1 MVDFVLALSTVSQA
15 LKLANDLRGIE
26 KAYDAADLKL
36 KIADLTGKLA
46 DLKLTLIEAKEEVAE
61 RQAEI
66 ERLSGLL
73 KHRSELIEAGGY
85 KYDKTADGKPKGHAY
100 CPVCEQAGTL
110 IHVAALLDE
119 HQQCP
124 KCKALYTATVFR

>member
-1 MVDFVLALSTVSQA
+1 
-15 LKLANDLRGIE
+15 
-26 KAYDAADLKL
+26 LKL

-100 CPVCEQAGTL
+100 VRCASRRELSFTWQHFWTNISSVRSVKLCIRQPSFAEQ
-110 IHVAALLDE
+110 
-119 HQQCP
+119 
-124 KCKALYTATVFR
+124 FRTFPQPTDS